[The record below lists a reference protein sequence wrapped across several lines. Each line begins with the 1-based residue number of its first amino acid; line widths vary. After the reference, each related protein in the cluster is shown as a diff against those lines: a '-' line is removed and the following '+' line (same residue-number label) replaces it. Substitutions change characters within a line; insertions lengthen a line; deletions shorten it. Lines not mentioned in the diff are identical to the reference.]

1 MEGLIY
7 LSGED
12 HTLALGE
19 LKGAMRAM
27 ELGHGILS
35 SSGPLVILDD
45 VPPIGL
51 AGRMGH
57 CRFSGSVELTA
68 EADPGS
74 IIMGLDLLLV
84 GVSKEEPITLIVK
97 GVDPENREE
106 RKALST
112 VLDGHLRELGLKVK
126 YRGGG
131 RRLVVCLDEIA
142 YIGWVVEETDRR
154 ASRER
159 RIRNLPFERPVV
171 MAPSLSR
178 AMVNLSGLPAGSRAL
193 DPFVGPG
200 GLMIEAGLVGLE
212 CTGVEIDEE
221 IAAGAQRNVE
231 HMGLS
236 ERTDVHVGDSRY
248 LPSLEWFLER
258 APFDGIITDPPFGR
272 SARIEGGSA
281 DGLLVEVIS
290 AALPYLKDGA
300 PVVLDVVDVAVLER
314 LEGLEVTESYPVYV
328 HRSMTRYLT
337 LLRKV

>member
-12 HTLALGE
+12 HALALGE
-19 LKGAMRAM
+19 LKGAIKAM
-27 ELGHGILS
+27 ELGHGVLNS
-35 SSGPLVILDD
+35 RGPLVILDD

-57 CRFSGSVELTA
+57 CRFSGSLELTA
-68 EADPGS
+68 EVDHGS
-74 IIMGLDLLLV
+74 IKMGLDLLL
-84 GVSKEEPITLIVK
+84 GEISKEEPITLVVK
-97 GVDPENREE
+97 GVDPARKEE
-106 RKALST
+106 RRALSR
-112 VLDGHLRELGLKVK
+112 VLDRYLRGLGFKVK
-126 YRGGG
+126 FRGGG
-131 RRLVVCLDEIA
+131 RRLAVCLDEIA
-142 YIGWVVEETDRR
+142 YIGWVIEETDRR

-171 MAPSLSR
+171 MDPSLSR
-178 AMVNLSGLPAGSRAL
+178 AMVNLSGLSPGSRVL
-193 DPFVGPG
+193 DPFMGPG

-221 IAAGAQRNVE
+221 MAAGALKNIE

-236 ERTDVHVGDSRY
+236 ESADVHVGDSRY
-248 LPSLEWFLER
+248 LTSMKWFLDR

-272 SARIEGGSA
+272 SARIEGESA

-290 AALPYLKDGA
+290 ATLPHLRDGA
-300 PVVLDVVDVAVLER
+300 PVVLDVVDVDVLDR
-314 LEGLEVTESYPVYV
+314 LEGLEVVESYPVYV
-328 HRSMTRYLT
+328 HRSMTRHLT